1 MAETTKG
8 HANRKANRY
17 SERELAGIAGFTLFT
32 ASVLLAAFSP
42 LLATVATNT
51 PVMHGL
57 THGTMFAAMA
67 GFYFVITRCKG
78 RNELVSSNR
87 VRTGFLALQL
97 LLPGIVLLVPVFGFA
112 VYDSVFS
119 AFSSILGVLG
129 DAYPDVPRTMV
140 QMVLSVPPLVSIP
153 GTLFSGFL
161 SSYVRKKR
169 IAEFALAVLF
179 VGGMIP
185 AVLPEPSIYALF
197 ACSACVGL
205 GQGLLH
211 PMANAFI
218 CQTWD
223 DDGERSRALGFKQAF
238 NFIGEALVAL
248 LVGFLALSHWGNAFL
263 VYLGVIPVFIVAH
276 IALPEGGLDKRLV
289 GGKGRAAGLKEVF
302 KPRAVY
308 LFALFFFA
316 MMFLFGFHT
325 NIAMLV
331 QERGL
336 GTTADVSV
344 VASSVSVVSFLVG
357 IAYGKVSKTFGPSTL
372 CIGFGCLSA
381 GMLAVAAFG
390 YSFPVI
396 MAGGVLFGI
405 GSGIQQIST
414 IYYISKTVDKSVVTM
429 AISVLVA
436 FVSLGAT
443 LSPLGINGLQV
454 LVWGAESAAG
464 SLAVAGCGFAALVA
478 VEAMSSRRK
487 RGAGRQGKGAG
498 RG

>member
-1 MAETTKG
+1 MRETFRRFFAYFRIE
-8 HANRKANRY
+8 HA
-17 SERELAGIAGFTLFT
+17 
-32 ASVLLAAFSP
+32 
-42 LLATVATNT
+42 
-51 PVMHGL
+51 
-57 THGTMFAAMA
+57 
-67 GFYFVITRCKG
+67 
-78 RNELVSSNR
+78 LV
-87 VRTGFLALQL
+87 
-97 LLPGIVLLVPVFGFA
+97 LVPVFGFA

-153 GTLFSGFL
+153 GTLLSGFL

-169 IAEFALAVLF
+169 IAEFALAVLL

-185 AVLPEPSIYALF
+185 AVLPEPSIFALF
-197 ACSACVGL
+197 ACSACAGL

-263 VYLGVIPVFIVAH
+263 VYLGVIPVFVVAH

-289 GGKGRAAGLKEVF
+289 GGKGRAAGLGEVF

-414 IYYISKTVDKSVVTM
+414 IYYISKTVDKNVVTM
-429 AISVLVA
+429 AISVLVS

-443 LSPLGINGLQV
+443 LSPLVINGLQV

-478 VEAMSSRRK
+478 VEAMSSRCK